1 MSWFSDHAVLF
12 ALICAAA
19 AVVYGLWLTS
29 WLLGRPAGTERMQ
42 EIARAVQ
49 EGAAAYLRRQY
60 VTIAIVAIVPFLL
73 LGFYHRLGWGTA
85 IGFLIGAALS
95 AAAGFIG
102 MNVAV
107 RSNVRTA
114 EAARTGLPAALNVA
128 FRAGSVT
135 GLLVVGLGLLGV
147 AGYYWALTGWLNH
160 SETSAIHD
168 LIGLAFGGSLIS
180 VFARLGGGIYTK
192 AADVGADLVGKIEA
206 GIPEDDPRNPAVIA
220 DNVGDNVG
228 DCAGMAADLFETY
241 AVTAVAVMLLGVTG
255 AAATTGT
262 HLWLFPLVIGGVSI
276 ISSIIGV
283 QFARVRDGGNVMNA
297 LYRAV
302 LVATVIS
309 AVLFIPVTK
318 AFDTSGNY
326 SFGNLYGSALVG
338 LAVTF
343 LLVAITEYYTGTR
356 WNPVKSISKASQT
369 GHATNIIEGLAV
381 GMQATALPVIV
392 IAAGILLANHF
403 SGLFGIGVAVMAQ
416 LSMTGLIVA
425 LDAYG
430 PVTDNAGGIAEMADL
445 PPEVRAITDPLDAVG
460 NTTKAVTKGY
470 AIGSAALAALVL
482 FGSYA
487 DELHT
492 QADQGSGLAG
502 LTFDLSNAWVIAG
515 LFIGGL
521 MPFLFASL
529 AMQAVGRVG
538 GEVVQ
543 EVRRQ
548 FRENP
553 GIMEGT
559 SRPEYG
565 RAIDIVTK
573 SAIRSM
579 MLPALVPIGI
589 PIVVG
594 IINARML
601 GGLLIG
607 TIVTGLFLAIAMTSG
622 GGAWDNAKKLI
633 EDGEYGGKGSEA
645 HAAAVTGDT
654 VGDPYKDTAGPAINP
669 MIKIAN
675 IVAIL
680 IIPLIISIHG

>member
-1 MSWFSDHAVLF
+1 MSWFMHHAVLF
-12 ALICAAA
+12 ALLCAGA
-19 AVVYGLWLTS
+19 AVVYGLGLTY
-29 WLLGRPAGTERMQ
+29 WLLKQPAGTERMQ

-60 VTIAIVAIVPFLL
+60 TTIAMVAVVPFLL
-73 LGFYHRLGWGTA
+73 LGFYHSLGWGTA
-85 IGFLIGAALS
+85 VGFLIGAILS

-114 EAARTGLPAALNVA
+114 EAARGGLPPALNVA

-147 AGYYWALTGWLNH
+147 AGYYWALTGWLGH
-160 SETSAIHD
+160 TPESAIKD
-168 LIGLAFGGSLIS
+168 LVGLAFGGSLIS

-241 AVTAVAVMLLGVTG
+241 AVTAVAVMLLGITG
-255 AAATTGT
+255 AAFNTGT
-262 HLWLFPLVIGGVSI
+262 HLWLYPLCIGGVSI
-276 ISSIIGV
+276 IASIIGV
-283 QFARVRDGGNVMNA
+283 QFARVRHGGNVMNA

-302 LVATVIS
+302 IVATVIS
-309 AVLFIPVTK
+309 ALIFIPVTQ
-318 AFDTSGNY
+318 AFDTSGTY
-326 SFGNLYGSALVG
+326 SFGRLYGAALIGLAITALLVG
-338 LAVTF
+338 
-343 LLVAITEYYTGTR
+343 ITEFYTGTR

-381 GMQATALPVIV
+381 GMQATAAPVIV
-392 IAAGILLANHF
+392 IAIGILVANHLA
-403 SGLFGIGVAVMAQ
+403 GLFGIGVAVMAQ

-445 PPEVRAITDPLDAVG
+445 PAEVRAITDPLDAVG

-487 DELHT
+487 HGLGQQGLH
-492 QADQGSGLAG
+492 

-538 GEVVQ
+538 GEVVE

-548 FRENP
+548 FREHP

-559 SRPEYG
+559 ERPQYG
-565 RAIDIVTK
+565 PAIDIVTG

-579 MLPALVPIGI
+579 IVPAIVPIAF
-589 PIVVG
+589 PIIVG
-594 IINARML
+594 VINAQML

-633 EDGEYGGKGSEA
+633 EDGLYGGKGSEA

-680 IIPLIISIHG
+680 IIPIIISIHG